1 MGLDLTRPAAA
12 GIKLGRWR
20 RSSPLALVLMQLR
33 SPPSPAPGWS
43 RTASNRP
50 PFPRSP
56 PASLPRLAPAG
67 LPPPPP
73 ARPPPPSAALPPL
86 LAPSPRT
93 NLRTGER
100 VAAFLELPLP
110 PSNMHQ
116 HLGDLIKAT
125 DQNGAYVTFQA
136 ELFGAMRESNAAGD
150 HCIRI
155 DDTLAQVFRNLLHFV
170 YTDTDSLP
178 PETPEMQEGQQ
189 GALMT
194 QHLLEAADRYDLQR
208 LKLLCARKLCGYMD
222 VSTVATTL
230 VLAQQ
235 HQCRELKEACIE
247 FLRSPRV
254 KELMCK
260 LAAR

>member
-1 MGLDLTRPAAA
+1 
-12 GIKLGRWR
+12 
-20 RSSPLALVLMQLR
+20 
-33 SPPSPAPGWS
+33 
-43 RTASNRP
+43 
-50 PFPRSP
+50 
-56 PASLPRLAPAG
+56 
-67 LPPPPP
+67 
-73 ARPPPPSAALPPL
+73 
-86 LAPSPRT
+86 
-93 NLRTGER
+93 
-100 VAAFLELPLP
+100 
-110 PSNMHQ
+110 
-116 HLGDLIKAT
+116 
-125 DQNGAYVTFQA
+125 
-136 ELFGAMRESNAAGD
+136 MRESNAAGD

-254 KELMCK
+254 VEAVVATDGFEHLTKSCPALEGADVQACCPLVWRSK
-260 LAAR
+260 LEA